1 MPRIETRKKGGLPE
15 PVIKTTTD
23 FSRQYFFSNTHSIQ
37 FLFWEFG
44 PLLHLTTGSR
54 ILSSEKEATGPGQP
68 QSCQEIDYI
77 ANVSGQAGIRY
88 EYLMYFSLEIFLPYT
103 EWIKIEPTVSPE
115 TPATRIFSS
124 QAESPKPFTQLR
136 STSYF

>member
-23 FSRQYFFSNTHSIQ
+23 FPRQYFFSNTYSIES
-37 FLFWEFG
+37 LFWEFG

-68 QSCQEIDYI
+68 QSCQEIAY
-77 ANVSGQAGIRY
+77 SERQWPSRH
-88 EYLMYFSLEIFLPYT
+88 SLQVPDVL
-103 EWIKIEPTVSPE
+103 
-115 TPATRIFSS
+115 
-124 QAESPKPFTQLR
+124 FT
-136 STSYF
+136 